1 MLAIF
6 DMLPPCRSQE
16 PPRDVTFVVSDE
28 LGTQSNTATA
38 RIIYSSVDNPPILDL
53 NGPQQS
59 GNDYATT
66 FTEGEPS
73 IPVSAT

>member
-1 MLAIF
+1 M
-6 DMLPPCRSQE
+6 
-16 PPRDVTFVVSDE
+16 TFVVSDE

-53 NGPQQS
+53 NGPLQP

-66 FTEGEPS
+66 FTEGEPP